1 LEKRTGMSNSRILL
15 SMPILA
21 AALMLSP
28 HPCGAQAS
36 TGCPVQISHTNW
48 KAASS
53 GFSPYKIKGVAL
65 YLQYMNVTGEDIK
78 EVVFDA
84 STSYREHGAMGQSM
98 VDNSNKAPITSTAP
112 PGKWKKAE
120 IDVGLS
126 EPGRTRL
133 RVAEVTFSSGRRWV
147 NSTPDECEWTIAP

>member
-1 LEKRTGMSNSRILL
+1 MSNSRILL

-65 YLQYMNVTGEDIK
+65 YLQYMNVTNEEIK

-84 STSYREHGAMGQSM
+84 ATSYREHGAMGQSM

-133 RVAEVTFSSGRRWV
+133 RVAEVTFLSGRHWV

>member
-1 LEKRTGMSNSRILL
+1 MRVSRIQL
-15 SMPILA
+15 STPILA
-21 AALMLSP
+21 AALVLLP
-28 HPCGAQAS
+28 HPCGAQS
-36 TGCPVQISHTNW
+36 RTGCPVNIRHTNW
-48 KAASS
+48 QVASS
-53 GFSPYKIKGVAL
+53 GFSPYKVKGLAL
-65 YLQYMNVTGEDIK
+65 HLQYMNVTGEDIK

-98 VDNSNKAPITSTAP
+98 VDNSNRSPITSTAP

-147 NSTPDECEWTIAP
+147 NSTLDECEWTIAP

>member
-1 LEKRTGMSNSRILL
+1 VKIR
-15 SMPILA
+15 
-21 AALMLSP
+21 
-28 HPCGAQAS
+28 Q
-36 TGCPVQISHTNW
+36 TNW

-53 GFSPYKIKGVAL
+53 GFFPYKVKGLAL
-65 YLQYMNVTGEDIK
+65 HLQYMNVTGEEIK

-84 STSYREHGAMGQSM
+84 STSYREHGAIGQSM
-98 VDNSNKAPITSTAP
+98 VDNSNKAPITSTAA

-133 RVAEVTFSSGRRWV
+133 RVAEVTFSSGRHWV

>member
-1 LEKRTGMSNSRILL
+1 MWVPRIQL

-21 AALMLSP
+21 AALVLSP
-28 HPCGAQAS
+28 DPCGAQS
-36 TGCPVQISHTNW
+36 SYSCPVQIRHTSW

-53 GFSPYKIKGVAL
+53 PFSSYKVRGVAL
-65 YLQYMNVTGEDIK
+65 NLQFMNVTDEEIR

-98 VDNSNKAPITSTAP
+98 VDNSNKSPITSTAP

-133 RVAEVTFSSGRRWV
+133 RVAEVTFSSGRHWV

>member
-1 LEKRTGMSNSRILL
+1 MRPTRLQL

-28 HPCGAQAS
+28 HPCGAQS
-36 TGCPVQISHTNW
+36 SNGCPVQIRHVKW
-48 KAASS
+48 QAASS
-53 GFSPYKIKGVAL
+53 GFSPYKVRGLAL
-65 YLQYMNVTGEDIK
+65 HLQYMNVTDEEIR

-84 STSYREHGAMGQSM
+84 STSYREHGAIGQSM
-98 VDNSNKAPITSTAP
+98 VENANKAPITATAP
-112 PGKWKKAE
+112 PEKWKKAE

-133 RVAEVTFSSGRRWV
+133 RIAEVTFSSGRHWV
-147 NSTPDECEWTIAP
+147 NSAPDECVWTIGP

>member
-1 LEKRTGMSNSRILL
+1 M
-15 SMPILA
+15 
-21 AALMLSP
+21 AL
-28 HPCGAQAS
+28 H
-36 TGCPVQISHTNW
+36 
-48 KAASS
+48 
-53 GFSPYKIKGVAL
+53 
-65 YLQYMNVTGEDIK
+65 LQYMNVTDEEIK

-98 VDNSNKAPITSTAP
+98 VDNSNKSPIASPAP

-133 RVAEVTFSSGRRWV
+133 RVAEVTFLSGRHWV

>member
-1 LEKRTGMSNSRILL
+1 
-15 SMPILA
+15 
-21 AALMLSP
+21 
-28 HPCGAQAS
+28 
-36 TGCPVQISHTNW
+36 
-48 KAASS
+48 
-53 GFSPYKIKGVAL
+53 
-65 YLQYMNVTGEDIK
+65 MNVTDEEIT

-98 VDNSNKAPITSTAP
+98 VDNSNKSPIATTAP

-133 RVAEVTFSSGRRWV
+133 RVAEVTFFGGRRWV
-147 NSTPDECEWTIAP
+147 NSSPDECEWSIAP

>member
-1 LEKRTGMSNSRILL
+1 MWVPRIQL
-15 SMPILA
+15 SMLILA
-21 AALMLSP
+21 AALVLSP
-28 HPCGAQAS
+28 HPCGAQS
-36 TGCPVQISHTNW
+36 SNSCPVQIRHTSW

-53 GFSPYKIKGVAL
+53 PFSPYKVRGVAL
-65 YLQYMNVTGEDIK
+65 NLQYMNVTDEEIR

-84 STSYREHGAMGQSM
+84 STRYREHGAIGQSM
-98 VDNSNKAPITSTAP
+98 VEDSNKAPITTTAP

>member
-1 LEKRTGMSNSRILL
+1 MRPTRLQL

-28 HPCGAQAS
+28 HPCGAQTS
-36 TGCPVQISHTNW
+36 NGCPVQIRHTSW

-53 GFSPYKIKGVAL
+53 PFSPYKVRGVAL
-65 YLQYMNVTGEDIK
+65 ALQYMNVTDEEIK

-84 STSYREHGAMGQSM
+84 STSYREHGALGQSM
-98 VDNSNKAPITSTAP
+98 VENNNKSPIAAIAE

-133 RVAEVTFSSGRRWV
+133 RVAEVTFSSGRHWV
-147 NSTPDECEWTIAP
+147 NSSSDDCVWTIAP

>member
-1 LEKRTGMSNSRILL
+1 VKIR
-15 SMPILA
+15 
-21 AALMLSP
+21 
-28 HPCGAQAS
+28 
-36 TGCPVQISHTNW
+36 HTNW
-48 KAASS
+48 QAASS
-53 GFSPYKIKGVAL
+53 GFSPYKVKGLAL
-65 YLQYMNVTGEDIK
+65 HLQYMNVTGEEIK

-98 VDNSNKAPITSTAP
+98 VDNSNKAPITSIAP

>member
-1 LEKRTGMSNSRILL
+1 MRTSRILL
-15 SMPILA
+15 SMPILT
-21 AALMLSP
+21 AALVLSP
-28 HPCGAQAS
+28 HPCGAQANTGG
-36 TGCPVQISHTNW
+36 TGCPVQIRHTNW

-98 VDNSNKAPITSTAP
+98 VDNSNRSPVTSTAP

-133 RVAEVTFSSGRRWV
+133 RVAEVTFSSGRRWM